1 MNSESE
7 HSAGRD
13 QPNGDEA
20 GQSFGSP
27 ESSRQFPKQFT
38 VRSLPFESVL

>member
-7 HSAGRD
+7 HSACRD

-27 ESSRQFPKQFT
+27 ESSRQFLKQFT
-38 VRSLPFESVL
+38 VRNLAFESLL